1 MRRILRHMI
10 CLSVIVVSAILFAEG
25 AQAAPTITRVLATD
39 VTPSGFS
46 VIWQTSEPA
55 GAGIS
60 VYSDPNGTIEIT
72 TNYEITYYPVH
83 SGNPNSVGNYEK
95 SLDKDAMTA
104 ATRALGL
111 VKVSVNGCKPATTY
125 YFKVRAEAGAET
137 VVWPKAIPAS
147 VTTAVENSFVGE
159 AKHLL
164 LMLNN
169 GASSLNAS
177 GWLVTAASDGTRTP
191 ICEFVGDGVG
201 TNQVYLNLSRMFAV
215 NGYNWTPE
223 PSRKTIEI
231 QMLGPGGSLLNQTV
245 TVDFSGTFSVAA
257 IDLLGINIASS
268 VDGRQVTLADV
279 ILALQVLVR
288 MHPSPGIRSVVDI
301 DGNGRIG
308 IAEVIN
314 ALQILVELRR

>member
-10 CLSVIVVSAILFAEG
+10 CLSVIVVSAILFAVSV
-25 AQAAPTITRVLATD
+25 QAAPTITRVLATD

-46 VIWQTSEPA
+46 VVWQTSEPA

-60 VYSDPNGTIEIT
+60 VYSDANGTTEIT
-72 TNYEITYYPVH
+72 TNFEVTYYPVH
-83 SGNPNSVGNYEK
+83 SGNPNSVENYQK
-95 SLDKDAMTA
+95 GLDKDAITA

-125 YFKVRAEAGAET
+125 YYRVRAEAGEET

-159 AKHLL
+159 ARHLL

-169 GASSLNAS
+169 GAGSLNAS

-201 TNQVYLNLSRMFAV
+201 TNQVYLNLSRMFAA
-215 NGYNWTPE
+215 NGYNWMPNG
-223 PSRKTIEI
+223 SQNIEI

-245 TVDFSGTFSVAA
+245 KVVFSGEFSVAA
-257 IDLLGINIASS
+257 IDLLGVNIDSS
-268 VDGRQVTLADV
+268 VDGRQVRLADV

-288 MHPSPGIRSVVDI
+288 MNPSPGIRSVVDI
-301 DGNGRIG
+301 DSDGRIG